1 MKNTLIALLLLVGLA
16 YVGGRFFWQDYQ
28 RFLTTPLEIKG
39 DAQVLDVPR
48 GTGLRALA
56 HQLHQDGLLSNKHY
70 FIALAYGR
78 EQANALKA
86 GEYAVVSGMTPPELL
101 DVLVAGRSIQYA
113 VTLIEGR
120 TFRDA
125 RAAMEKQPALVSKL
139 QGLSETDILA
149 ALELDIEHP
158 EGWFFPDTYFF
169 RRGTTDIDLLRRAHA
184 RMREVL
190 EQEWAE
196 RDPDLPLATPYEA
209 LILASVIEKET
220 GLGSE
225 RPQISG
231 VFVRRLR
238 LGMRL
243 QTDPTVIYGL
253 GTAFDGDLTR
263 AHLRADSPYNT
274 YTRAGLPP
282 TPIALPGRAAI
293 QAALHPQPGE
303 SLYFVARGDGSH
315 YFSASLDEHNCAVQ
329 RFQRGGH
336 CDPSQYQP

>member
-1 MKNTLIALLLLVGLA
+1 MKNTLIALLLLVALA
-16 YVGGRFFWQDYQ
+16 YAGGQLLWRDYQ
-28 RFLTTPLEIKG
+28 RFLTTPLGIDG
-39 DAQVLDVPR
+39 DSQVLEVPK

-56 HQLHQDGLLSNKHY
+56 RQLADAGTLTNPHY
-70 FIALAYGR
+70 FIALAYSR
-78 EQANALKA
+78 DQANALKA
-86 GEYAVVSGMTPPELL
+86 GEYTLTAEMTPPELL
-101 DVLVAGRSIQYA
+101 ERLVSGRAIQYA
-113 VTLIEGR
+113 VTFIEGR
-120 TFRDA
+120 RFADA
-125 RAAMEKQPALVSKL
+125 
-139 QGLSETDILA
+139 LA
-149 ALELDIEHP
+149 ALHEQPQLVTKLNGLSDAEILATLELEIDHP

-169 RRGTTDIDLLRRAHA
+169 RRGATDIELLKRAHG

-190 EQEWAE
+190 NEEWAE
-196 RDPDLPLATPYEA
+196 RDADLPLETSYEA

-220 GLGSE
+220 GLGEE

-253 GTAFDGDLTR
+253 GSEFDGNLTR
-263 AHLRADSPYNT
+263 AHLRTDSPYNT
-274 YTRAGLPP
+274 YTRFGLPP

-293 QAALHPQPGE
+293 HAAVHPQPGE

-329 RFQRGGH
+329 RFQRGGR
-336 CDPSQYQP
+336 CDPAQYR